1 MCKGEKKFLENT
13 VLLFC
18 KDEEALAEFREL
30 KSAYAAF
37 YTAQIYK
44 RLALDERTV
53 SPVGQVASKV
63 KTYFLQK
70 PMLRIRIRIH
80 RIHMFLGLLDPDPDP
95 LVRGMDPDHS
105 IIKQK

>member
-1 MCKGEKKFLENT
+1 
-13 VLLFC
+13 LFS

-63 KTYFLQK
+63 KTLPPATYRKFREFYSVF
-70 PMLRIRIRIH
+70 M
-80 RIHMFLGLLDPDPDP
+80 
-95 LVRGMDPDHS
+95 VR
-105 IIKQK
+105 

>member
-1 MCKGEKKFLENT
+1 MCVKVLLNSLNR
-13 VLLFC
+13 LLFC

-44 RLALDERTV
+44 RLALEERTV

-63 KTYFLQK
+63 KTCTHQK
-70 PMLRIRIRIH
+70 YREN
-80 RIHMFLGLLDPDPDP
+80 
-95 LVRGMDPDHS
+95 
-105 IIKQK
+105 

>member
-1 MCKGEKKFLENT
+1 L
-13 VLLFC
+13 VS

-63 KTYFLQK
+63 KNLPAKT
-70 PMLRIRIRIH
+70 
-80 RIHMFLGLLDPDPDP
+80 
-95 LVRGMDPDHS
+95 
-105 IIKQK
+105 